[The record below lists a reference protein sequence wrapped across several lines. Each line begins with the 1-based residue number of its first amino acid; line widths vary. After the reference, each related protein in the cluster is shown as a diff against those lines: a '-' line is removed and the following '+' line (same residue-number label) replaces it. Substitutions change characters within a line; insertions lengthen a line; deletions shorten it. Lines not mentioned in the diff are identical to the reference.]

1 VTVGSVVTTASE
13 APLRRTSWAEVRLL
27 GCIAFTDLVFVA
39 GVLVP
44 YLTRAGQPTAGGPA
58 WLGWPALASIFLLPL
73 VAAAVAALAAGR
85 LGASARSWWPGLVTL
100 ALAVCSFAA
109 YVSPVGVAAMRWFL
123 D

>member
-1 VTVGSVVTTASE
+1 VTVGTVLTTDSQV
-13 APLRRTSWAEVRLL
+13 PPRRATWADVRLL
-27 GCIAFTDLVFVA
+27 GWIVLTDLVFVG

-44 YLTRAGQPTAGGPA
+44 YLARAGQPTAGGPA

-73 VAAAVAALAAGR
+73 VAVAVAAVTAGR
-85 LGASARSWWPGLVTL
+85 LGAAARSWWPGPVAL
-100 ALAVCSFAA
+100 ALAVSGFAA